1 MLGTHGPKTKV
12 ADLGRHRHH
21 FYGLLWNDT
30 VAMALDELT
39 HEFFARAAGAEI
51 RRVKE
56 VSACLAVSLIDLLRF
71 SLR

>member
-1 MLGTHGPKTKV
+1 
-12 ADLGRHRHH
+12 
-21 FYGLLWNDT
+21 
-30 VAMALDELT
+30 MALDELT
-39 HEFFARAAGAEI
+39 HEFFARAARVEI